1 MDMLFTYEKCRFTN
15 TSAIHGEFCR
25 FQTDVITL
33 KSSCKSRAKEMLT
46 LSRGLTAASPLLC
59 PLSAHTP
66 SAKGKAFT
74 SHSRSHDVA
83 QVSRVV
89 GLNRLQVMGPAG
101 SSHFSPRL

>member
-59 PLSAHTP
+59 PLVCSHTLSQGQGLYFTLPLPRRGPGIQDSRPQLSASYGAH
-66 SAKGKAFT
+66 
-74 SHSRSHDVA
+74 R
-83 QVSRVV
+83 
-89 GLNRLQVMGPAG
+89 
-101 SSHFSPRL
+101 